1 MVKTRFFKFN
11 TGDGAVRRTGAIVE
25 YLDQSG
31 NWIVNGGLIRMFVGG
46 DTDFYE
52 ITEEAN
58 KLVEKRKRRGQQKKL
73 GDN

>member
-1 MVKTRFFKFN
+1 MVKTRYFKFN

-31 NWIVNGGLIRMFVGG
+31 NWIVNGELIRMFVGG

-52 ITEEAN
+52 ITEEEAN
-58 KLVEKRKRRGQQKKL
+58 KLVEKRKRRGQQ
-73 GDN
+73 

>member
-1 MVKTRFFKFN
+1 MVKTRYFKFN

-31 NWIVNGGLIRMFVGG
+31 NWIVNGELIRMFVGG

-52 ITEEAN
+52 ITEKEAN
-58 KLVEKRKRRGQQKKL
+58 KLVEKRKRRGQQ
-73 GDN
+73 